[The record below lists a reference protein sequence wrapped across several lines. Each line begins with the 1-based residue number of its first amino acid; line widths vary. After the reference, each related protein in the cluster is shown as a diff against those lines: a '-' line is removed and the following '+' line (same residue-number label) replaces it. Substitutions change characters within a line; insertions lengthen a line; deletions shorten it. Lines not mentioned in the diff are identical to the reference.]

1 MKHLLGIILVVGLF
15 LGLSSCYNNDI
26 KKPDKLIPK
35 KKFEKMMIDLYI
47 AQGMSFEQSP
57 DSLRKKITQTDLYYA
72 VLKKYNIPDTVF
84 IRSLIYYSS
93 FPKDYEKMHEQIM
106 NIFKEEEAKYKPNGA
121 LNEEEK

>member
-106 NIFKEEEAKYKPNGA
+106 NVFKEEEAKYKPNGA

>member
-1 MKHLLGIILVVGLF
+1 MKHLLGFVLVVVMLF
-15 LGLSSCYNNDI
+15 GVSSCYNTDI
-26 KKPDKLIPK
+26 KKPDHLISK
-35 KKFEKMMIDLYI
+35 NKFMKMMEDIYV
-47 AQGMSFEQSP
+47 AQAMSFDQST
-57 DSLRKKITQTDLYYA
+57 DSVKKKITQTDLYYA

-106 NIFKEEEAKYKPNGA
+106 NKMKEAEAQFKPNGK

>member
-1 MKHLLGIILVVGLF
+1 MKHLLGIILVVGLC
-15 LGLSSCYNNDI
+15 LGVSSCYNNDI

-35 KKFEKMMIDLYI
+35 RKFEKMMIDLYI
-47 AQGMSFEQSP
+47 AQGMSLEQSP
-57 DSLRKKITQTDLYYA
+57 DSLRKKITQTDLYFA
-72 VLKKYNIPDTVF
+72 VLKKYDVPDTVF

-106 NIFKEEEAKYKPNGA
+106 NVFKEEEAKYKPSGA

>member
-1 MKHLLGIILVVGLF
+1 MKHLLGIILVVLLF
-15 LGLSSCYNNDI
+15 GVSSCYNNDI
-26 KKPDKLIPK
+26 KKPNKLIPK
-35 KKFEKMMIDLYI
+35 QKFEKMMIDLYI
-47 AQGMSFEQSP
+47 AQGMSLEQSP

-106 NIFKEEEAKYKPNGA
+106 NVFKEEEAKYKPSGA
-121 LNEEEK
+121 LNEEAK

>member
-1 MKHLLGIILVVGLF
+1 MKHLLGIILVVLLF
-15 LGLSSCYNNDI
+15 GVSSCYNNDI
-26 KKPDKLIPK
+26 KKPNKLIPK
-35 KKFEKMMIDLYI
+35 QKFEKMMIDLYI
-47 AQGMSFEQSP
+47 AQGMSLEQSP

-106 NIFKEEEAKYKPNGA
+106 NVFKEEEAKYKPSSA
-121 LNEEEK
+121 LNEEAK

>member
-84 IRSLIYYSS
+84 IRSLIFYSS

-106 NIFKEEEAKYKPNGA
+106 NVFKEEEAKYKPNGA